1 MSSGSSQT
9 PNWQSSKAHQAAQS
23 PQLVMNGAASGLT
36 LKDFR
41 LHLMTQLQTSLDTEY
56 LLRTFFTEIQHLVS
70 LSGCHYRHADLGIDL
85 QLGESA
91 RHRCS
96 YQLAMGDEAFGEIV
110 FTKSR
115 RIAERDLAM
124 IEAQMDVLI
133 YPLRNSLKHRSAIAT
148 AMIDPLT
155 GLSNRSAMALTLSR
169 EIDRCKRHH
178 QDLSILMVDIDH
190 FKALNDRYGHLV
202 GDDVLRQV
210 AQQLNDEI
218 RGCDACFR
226 FGGEEFLVMLTDS
239 NLPLARLVAERLRRA
254 IAEHTRS
261 PNPAQ
266 PVTISVGVAHYENEA
281 DWPALVERADRALY
295 DAKKAGRNRVVIHH
309 VRSADGVWPVS

>member
-9 PNWQSSKAHQAAQS
+9 PHWQGNKALH
-23 PQLVMNGAASGLT
+23 LVQPELVKNGSGAALT
-36 LKDFR
+36 VKDFR

-56 LLRTFFTEIQHLVS
+56 LLRTFFSEIQHLVP
-70 LSGCHYRHADLGIDL
+70 LSGCHYRNDSAAIDV
-85 QLGESA
+85 QIGEA
-91 RHRCS
+91 GRHRCS
-96 YQLAMGDEAFGEIV
+96 YQLTMGDEQLGEIV
-110 FTKSR
+110 FSKSK
-115 RIAERDLAM
+115 RIAERELAM
-124 IEAQMDVLI
+124 IEAQMDVMI

-169 EIDRCKRHH
+169 EIDRCKRHK
-178 QDLSILMVDIDH
+178 QDLSILMIDIDQ

-210 AQQLNDEI
+210 AQILNDEI

-226 FGGEEFLVMLTDS
+226 FGGEEFLIMLTDS
-239 NLPLARLVAERLRRA
+239 NLPLARLVSERLRRN

-261 PNPAQ
+261 PNPNQ
-266 PVTISVGVAHYENEA
+266 PVTVSIGVAHYENEA
-281 DWPALVERADRALY
+281 DWPELVERADRALY
-295 DAKKAGRNRVVIHH
+295 DAKAAGRNRVVTSHI
-309 VRSADGVWPVS
+309 RCADGA

>member
-9 PNWQSSKAHQAAQS
+9 PHWQGNKALHIDQ
-23 PQLVMNGAASGLT
+23 PELVKNGSATALT
-36 LKDFR
+36 VKDFR

-56 LLRTFFTEIQHLVS
+56 LLRTFFSEIQHLVP
-70 LSGCHYRHADLGIDL
+70 LSGCHYRNESVSIDI
-85 QLGESA
+85 QMGESG
-91 RHRCS
+91 RHKCS
-96 YQLAMGDEAFGEIV
+96 YHLAMGDEQFGEIV
-110 FTKSR
+110 FSKTR
-115 RIAERDLAM
+115 RIAERELAM

-133 YPLRNSLKHRSAIAT
+133 YPLRNSLKHRSAVAT

-178 QDLSILMVDIDH
+178 QDLSILMIDIDQ
-190 FKALNDRYGHLV
+190 FKVLNDRYGHLV

-210 AQQLNDEI
+210 SQILNDEI

-239 NLPLARLVAERLRRA
+239 NLPLARLVSERLRRS

-261 PNPAQ
+261 PNPNQ
-266 PVTISVGVAHYENEA
+266 PVTVSIGVAHYENEA
-281 DWPALVERADRALY
+281 DWPDLVERADRALY
-295 DAKKAGRNRVVIHH
+295 DAKAAGRNRVVTNH
-309 VRSADGVWPVS
+309 VRSVDGVWPAN